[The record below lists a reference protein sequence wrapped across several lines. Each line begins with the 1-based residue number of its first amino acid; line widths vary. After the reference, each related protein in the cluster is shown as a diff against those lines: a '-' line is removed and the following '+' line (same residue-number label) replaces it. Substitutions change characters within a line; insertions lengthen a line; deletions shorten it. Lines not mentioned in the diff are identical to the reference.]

1 MHTSRLLVALGA
13 ALIGCGLATGPALAQ
28 DKKVRVAFA
37 NYNDEQSF
45 GSIVL
50 RGVQAAAKQR
60 PDIEMIYYDNKS
72 DAARSVEN
80 ARAATVVKPDV
91 YINYNVTPA
100 TNPQIGRVLKDA
112 GIPVLSV
119 QTRVPDTP
127 IFAVDNALSG
137 YEACRGLAREAKK
150 RWGGKPPVI
159 FLLPYP
165 EGGPLFLER
174 TDACRKAM
182 GEEFPGVPMQE
193 QSTKNDTGHA
203 RAVTTDFLTRN
214 AGQKIIIWAHVDS
227 MAIAALTAA
236 RNSNREADVLFSATG
251 GEAAVFP
258 EIRKAD
264 GTYIG
269 TFSFFPENWGQD
281 ILDLAVKLA
290 RKQTVPDVT
299 RPTRQVFVTREN
311 IDQLYGK

>member
-1 MHTSRLLVALGA
+1 MQKKRLLVAIGA
-13 ALIGCGLATGPALAQ
+13 TLIACGLVPDPAGAQ
-28 DKKVRVAFA
+28 EKKVRIAFA
-37 NYNDEQSF
+37 NFNDEHSF
-45 GSIVL
+45 GAIVL

-91 YINYNVTPA
+91 YIGYNVNPA

-112 GIPVLSV
+112 GIPILSV

-137 YEACRGLAREAKK
+137 YEACRGLSQEAKK
-150 RWGGKPPVI
+150 RWGAKPPVI

-174 TDACRKAM
+174 TDACKKAIA
-182 GEEFPGVPMQE
+182 EQFPGAPIQE

-203 RAVTTDFLTRN
+203 RAVTTDFLTRHAN
-214 AGQKIIIWAHVDS
+214 QKVMIWAHVDS

-236 RNSNREADVLFSATG
+236 RNSNREGDVLLSATG

-258 EIRKAD
+258 EIRKAN
-264 GTYIG
+264 GPYIG

-281 ILDLAVKLA
+281 ILELAVKVA
-290 RKQTVPDVT
+290 RKQSVPEVT
-299 RPTRQVFVTREN
+299 RPTKEVFVTREN
-311 IDQLYGK
+311 IDRLYSQ

>member
-1 MHTSRLLVALGA
+1 MHTRRLLVALGA
-13 ALIGCGLATGPALAQ
+13 ALIAAGIAAGQPAQ

-37 NYNDEQSF
+37 NFNDEHSF
-45 GSIVL
+45 GAIVL
-50 RGVQAAAKQR
+50 KGMQAAAKQR

-91 YINYNVTPA
+91 YIGYNTFPA

-119 QTRVPDTP
+119 QTRIPDTP

-137 YEACRGLAREAKK
+137 YEACKGLSQEAKK
-150 RWGGKPPVI
+150 RWGPKPPVI
-159 FLLPYP
+159 FLLPFP

-174 TDACRKAM
+174 TDACKKAIA
-182 GEEFPGVPMQE
+182 EEFPGAPVQE

-203 RAVTTDFLTRN
+203 RSVTTDFLTRH
-214 AGQKIIIWAHVDS
+214 AGQKVMIWAHVDA

-236 RNSNREADVLFSATG
+236 RNSNRESDVLISATG

-258 EIRKAD
+258 EIRKAN
-264 GTYIG
+264 GVYVG

-299 RPTRQVFVTREN
+299 RPSREVFVTREN

>member
-1 MHTSRLLVALGA
+1 MQTKKFLAALGA
-13 ALIGCGLATGPALAQ
+13 ALLAGGLAQPSAAQ

-127 IFAVDNALSG
+127 IFAVDNARSG
-137 YEACRGLAREAKK
+137 YEACRGLAQEAKR
-150 RWGGKPPVI
+150 RWGQKPPVI

-174 TDACRKAM
+174 TDACRKGM
-182 GEEFPGVPMQE
+182 GEEFPGAPLQE
-193 QSTKNDTGHA
+193 QSTKNDTGHT

-236 RNSNREADVLFSATG
+236 RNANREADLLVSATG
-251 GEAAVFP
+251 GEAAVLP
-258 EIRKAD
+258 EIRKAN
-264 GTYIG
+264 GTYVG
-269 TFSFFPENWGQD
+269 TFSFFPESWGQD
-281 ILDLAVKLA
+281 ILDLAVKVA
-290 RKQTVPDVT
+290 RKQSVPEVT
-299 RPTRQVFVTREN
+299 RPSKEVFVTREN
-311 IDQLYGK
+311 IGQLYPQ